1 MIFYLLRTEI
11 FEHGFK
17 KTYWNFHTASHG
29 KSIPDGIGA
38 SRKRSADR
46 RVKRVEDVAS
56 DSQFIKQMHESGSKV
71 EVYRIQEDDVKEI

>member
-17 KTYWNFHTASHG
+17 KAYWIFHTASHR
-29 KSIPDGIGA
+29 KSIPDGIVA
-38 SRKRSADR
+38 SLKRLADG
-46 RVKRVEDVAS
+46 RVKHAEDVAS

-71 EVYRIQEDDVKEI
+71 EVYRIQEHDVKEI